1 MKSMQFEDIN
11 NERWSSKGNSIMQRF
26 RMCHNLLFK
35 KDDLIKMQRNNCKLV
50 TFQNTFQI
58 IYKSINIILLKSLFT
73 H

>member
-1 MKSMQFEDIN
+1 MSGGAVKEILFCKGLECATNFYLKS
-11 NERWSSKGNSIMQRF
+11 
-26 RMCHNLLFK
+26 
-35 KDDLIKMQRNNCKLV
+35 DDLIKMQRNNCKLV